1 MISRKDFIMTRKAG
15 IERKTTETDV
25 LVKLNLDGSGKGDI
39 SSTLPFLDH
48 MLNLFAKHG
57 FFDLTLK
64 SKGDTDIDDHHL
76 VEDIGICM
84 GEVFKKALGSKA
96 GIARYGSATVP
107 MDESLCSVSADI
119 SGRPYLVYH
128 ANFSRARIGTF
139 DSALLKEF
147 FKSFSDHS
155 GITLHINL
163 LYGRNNHHMAE
174 AIFKAFARALSG
186 AAARDQRIAGVL
198 STKGSL

>member
-1 MISRKDFIMTRKAG
+1 MIRKAR

-25 LVKLNLDGSGKGDI
+25 LIRLNLDGAGKGDI
-39 SSTLPFLDH
+39 ATTLPFLDH

-57 FFDLTLK
+57 FFDLTLRGR
-64 SKGDTDIDDHHL
+64 GDTDIDDHHL
-76 VEDIGICM
+76 VEDIGICL
-84 GEVFKKALGSKA
+84 GEAFKKALGDKA

-107 MDESLCSVSADI
+107 MDESLCAVSIDI

-128 ANFSRARIGTF
+128 ANFSRARIGAF

-155 GITLHINL
+155 GIALHINL
-163 LYGRNNHHMAE
+163 QYGRNNHHMAE
-174 AIFKAFARALSG
+174 AVFKAFARALSE
-186 AAARDQRIAGVL
+186 ATARDRRIAGVL